1 MAGSNTP
8 YLAGISLCLLL
19 GVGDLVLLNVWWA
32 PQVWSPDSPG
42 GAAVSA
48 ETVQPQPAAPDAA
61 AAPVV
66 ATPAAPDAAAPVAA
80 APAAP
85 DAAAPDAAAPVA
97 AAPVA
102 PDATVAPPVAA
113 PVAAATPTPAT
124 PTVTFE
130 TNSHILRPSSRSALA
145 GLVGWLRKNPG
156 QAISIEGH
164 TDQRGDSLSN
174 QALSL
179 RRARAVAQFF
189 WSRGVKRGQV
199 HYRGHGATRPV
210 DGRDQPAAWVKNR
223 RVNIQIQRDGP

>member
-1 MAGSNTP
+1 LAGSNTP

-32 PQVWSPDSPG
+32 PQVWPPDSSG

-48 ETVQPQPAAPDAA
+48 ATVQPQPAAPDAA
-61 AAPVV
+61 AAPV
-66 ATPAAPDAAAPVAA
+66 AA

-85 DAAAPDAAAPVA
+85 DAAVPVA

-102 PDATVAPPVAA
+102 PDAAAVSTPAAPVAS
-113 PVAAATPTPAT
+113 PVAAATPVPAT

-130 TNSHILRPSSRSALA
+130 TNRHILRPSSKSALA
-145 GLVGWLRKNPG
+145 GLVAWLRKNPG
-156 QAISIEGH
+156 QVISIDGH